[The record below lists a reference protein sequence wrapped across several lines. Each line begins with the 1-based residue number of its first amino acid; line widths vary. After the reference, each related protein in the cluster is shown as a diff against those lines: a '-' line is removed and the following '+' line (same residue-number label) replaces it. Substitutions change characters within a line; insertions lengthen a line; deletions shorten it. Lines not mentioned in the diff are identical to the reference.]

1 MRGWLKKDDRLFTL
15 DVYLISGP
23 ITEEFAKKNMVISR
37 TIQIRG
43 DQTLEDLHHAIFN
56 AFGRE
61 EEHMHEFQIG
71 GKGPMDPK
79 ARRYVLPGAFEEP
92 IRGPRKPDGDLTL
105 TIIGSLGLRVNDVFG
120 YWFDFG
126 DDWWHQINVVAV
138 GDSSPRGRYPK
149 VIKRMGENPPQYVDW
164 DLEGVMVQDLEQI
177 EYRCGMLKKGM
188 KAKILPVKV
197 WRGAKIPSE
206 VRKAIR
212 EENLLNLGGV
222 YGDKKA
228 GDPVQY
234 DQLKLILTD
243 DTVEIT
249 VFNRGIALLMSDDE
263 RIKRI
268 HRVLCRL
275 DTK

>member
-1 MRGWLKKDDRLFTL
+1 MKDDRLFTL
-15 DVYLISGP
+15 DVYIISGP
-23 ITEEFAKKNMVISR
+23 ITEEFAKRNKVVSR

-43 DQTLEDLHHAIFN
+43 DQTLEDLHYAIFN

-61 EEHMHEFQIG
+61 EEHMYEFQIG
-71 GKGPMDPK
+71 GEGPMDPE
-79 ARRYVLPGAFEEP
+79 ARRYVLPGAFDAP
-92 IRGPRKPDGDLTL
+92 IRGPRKPDGDLTR
-105 TIIGSLGLRVNDVFG
+105 TNIGSLGLKVNDVFG

-138 GDSSPRGRYPK
+138 GESKPRGKYPK
-149 VIKRMGENPPQYVDW
+149 VTKRVGENPPQYVDW
-164 DLEGVMVQDLEQI
+164 GQDTIMVQDLEQI
-177 EYRCGMLKKGM
+177 EYRRGMLMKGM
-188 KAKILPVKV
+188 KAKSLPVKV
-197 WRGAKIPSE
+197 WRGSKIPSE

-212 EENLLNLGGV
+212 EEDLLNLGGV

-249 VFNRGIALLMSDDE
+249 VFNRGITLSTSDDE
-263 RIKRI
+263 RVQRI
-268 HRVLCRL
+268 HRVLCKLER
-275 DTK
+275 K